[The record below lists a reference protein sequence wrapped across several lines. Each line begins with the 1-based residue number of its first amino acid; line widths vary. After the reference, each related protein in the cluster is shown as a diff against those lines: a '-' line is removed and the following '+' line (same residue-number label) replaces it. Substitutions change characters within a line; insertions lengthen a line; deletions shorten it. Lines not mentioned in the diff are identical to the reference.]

1 MSDSFANNAIVIRFG
16 KLKNQIG
23 VVYGRL
29 TVIDRDNSRLG
40 SKPYFWCECICG
52 KVKSIRNDHLRKG
65 KTTSCGCQLRDILT
79 LRNTTHGL
87 RHNPLYEFHNR
98 LIERCDNP
106 QHAKYADYGGRGISV
121 CDEWGGPDGLQNFIA
136 WNDSLVEEDKWQPG
150 LEIDRCDN
158 DGNYEPTNCRW
169 ATRSRQ
175 MRNTR
180 VTVMVT
186 FRRQTTPL
194 IDVFETL
201 LSEGRIPYQVTYE
214 MVKSRYNLGWSLRD
228 SLLSPPVRKK
238 IGGMS

>member
-1 MSDSFANNAIVIRFG
+1 
-16 KLKNQIG
+16 
-23 VVYGRL
+23 
-29 TVIDRDNSRLG
+29 
-40 SKPYFWCECICG
+40 
-52 KVKSIRNDHLRKG
+52 
-65 KTTSCGCQLRDILT
+65 
-79 LRNTTHGL
+79 
-87 RHNPLYEFHNR
+87 
-98 LIERCDNP
+98 
-106 QHAKYADYGGRGISV
+106 V